1 MADAHAPVPPVP
13 AAKSWR
19 TTACGVLA
27 AVSALIGL
35 VVVPLLDEDPA
46 TVARWAEALPIAL
59 TAVGL
64 GVARDHGVSS
74 ANAGV
79 GK

>member
-1 MADAHAPVPPVP
+1 MADSSPAPAP
-13 AAKSWR
+13 ALTRSWR

-46 TVARWAEALPIAL
+46 TVAHWAEALPIAL
-59 TAVGL
+59 AAIGL
-64 GVARDHGVSS
+64 GAARDSQVSS
-74 ANAGV
+74 EAAGA
-79 GK
+79 K